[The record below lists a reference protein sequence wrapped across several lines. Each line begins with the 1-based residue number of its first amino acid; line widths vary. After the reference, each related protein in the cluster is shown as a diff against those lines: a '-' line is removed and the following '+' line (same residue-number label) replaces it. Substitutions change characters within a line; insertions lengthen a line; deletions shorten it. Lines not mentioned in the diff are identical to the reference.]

1 MSFVEL
7 TPVTK
12 YKFLSNRLDVDL
24 KVKHDD
30 LYPFIGGGNKAR
42 KIQFILKDAEN
53 KGINALVS
61 AGAANSNHARVVALA
76 GAQKGWPVKL
86 IIHGSEDYSNGNL
99 LLMKMA
105 GADLHFVNHADVS
118 DAMDVA
124 MENFN
129 EKGLSPY
136 YIWGGGH
143 NVYGMQAYYEAV
155 MEVKKQLKYWEPDYV
170 IHASGTGGTQ
180 SGLHVGFEE
189 HFPNTKVI
197 GISVAREK
205 DRGTKVIEEGVH
217 DLRKFLGLESQKKE
231 VIILDNW
238 IKDGY
243 GSVYPKLIETIKEAA
258 KFGFISDPVYTGKA
272 LLALFEMCKE
282 ENIDPGSKV
291 LFWHTGGLIN
301 LLKEHQRFL

>member
-1 MSFVEL
+1 MKTIL
-7 TPVTK
+7 KK
-12 YKFLSNRLDVDL
+12 YNSVSDWLDVDL

-30 LYPFIGGGNKAR
+30 LYPFIGGGSKAR

-53 KGINALVS
+53 KGSNALVS

-86 IIHGSEDYSNGNL
+86 IIHDSEDYSNGNL

-105 GADLHFVNHADVS
+105 GADLNFVNHADVS
-118 DAMDVA
+118 DAMDEA
-124 MENFN
+124 MNDFKENGF
-129 EKGLSPY
+129 LPY

-155 MEVKKQLKYWEPDYV
+155 LEVKKQLSYWVPDYV

-189 HFPNTKVI
+189 CFPNTKVI

-205 DRGTKVIEEGVH
+205 GRGTKVVEEGVH
-217 DLRKFLGLESQKKE
+217 DLRKLLGIESQKKD
-231 VIILDNW
+231 VIFLDNW

-243 GSVYPKLIETIKEAA
+243 SSVYPKLVEVIKEAA
-258 KFGFISDPVYTGKA
+258 KFGFITDPVYTGKA
-272 LLALFEMCKE
+272 LLALYEMRNE
-282 ENIDPGSKV
+282 EQIESGAKV